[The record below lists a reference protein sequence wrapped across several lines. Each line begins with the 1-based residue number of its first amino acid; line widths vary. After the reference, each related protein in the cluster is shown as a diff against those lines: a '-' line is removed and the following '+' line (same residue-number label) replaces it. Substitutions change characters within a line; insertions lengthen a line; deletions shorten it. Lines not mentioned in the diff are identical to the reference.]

1 MLAALGVQQAC
12 ALISAD
18 LGPNRATV
26 TTDQGGGLYTGD
38 LKDPGNTSAQDQI
51 GIWEN
56 SGPANVWNY
65 TGYTGAS
72 GLYDADGVQTTVSIA
87 VTQHSAS
94 ASNWGVDDL
103 LSDGPYANP
112 GTSILWSITG
122 LVPDQQ
128 YALVVYHSN
137 QHPATQVTVN
147 GYAPTTYTGPMSPAS
162 YTEETQFWYFEV
174 AADGE
179 GKLNGVSGF
188 APEDSTHNTFTG
200 FQLDEIGVLP
210 ATTTELV
217 SSANPSVEG
226 QGVTFTATVK
236 ESGVT
241 AADATGTITFSI
253 DNTAVAVEPVVAGQA
268 TFTTSELAAG
278 DRAVS
283 AEYSGDSAYAGS
295 TGNLVQSVSVS
306 PYNAWA
312 GPDGFNLS
320 GGPGDDDDGDGLS
333 NFQEFAFGLDP
344 TSGASVNPVTDTSDL
359 ATLGQFSYTRLANSG
374 LTYTVWV
381 STDLLDWGTE
391 PATITD
397 EPGAPDEESGVQTV
411 LVELNDP
418 PSGGRVFVR
427 VKAE

>member
-1 MLAALGVQQAC
+1 MMPTETMTAVGV
-12 ALISAD
+12 
-18 LGPNRATV
+18 T
-26 TTDQGGGLYTGD
+26 
-38 LKDPGNTSAQDQI
+38 
-51 GIWEN
+51 
-56 SGPANVWNY
+56 
-65 TGYTGAS
+65 
-72 GLYDADGVQTTVSIA
+72 

-103 LSDGPYANP
+103 LSDGPYGNP
-112 GTSILWSITG
+112 NTSILWSITG

-147 GYAPTTYTGPMSPAS
+147 GSGPTTYTGTMSPAS
-162 YTEETQFWYFEV
+162 YTEGTQFWYFEV

-179 GKLNGVSGF
+179 GKLNGVSGNV
-188 APEDSTHNTFTG
+188 AEDSTHNTFTG

-236 ESGVT
+236 EGGIT

-253 DNTAVAVEPVVAGQA
+253 DDTAVAVETVVAGQA
-268 TFTTSELAAG
+268 TFTTSTLAAG
-278 DRAVS
+278 DHAVS

-295 TGNLVQSVSVS
+295 TDSLVQSVSLS

-312 GPDGFNLS
+312 GLGGFNLS
-320 GGPGDDDDGDGLS
+320 GGPDDDDDGDGLS

-344 TSGASVNPVTDTSDL
+344 TSGASVNPITVVSDL
-359 ATLGQFSYTRLANSG
+359 AALGQFSYTRLAASG

-381 STDLLDWGTE
+381 STDLQDWGIE
-391 PATITD
+391 PAAVT
-397 EPGAPDEESGVQTV
+397 EEAGEPDENGVQTV
-411 LVELNDP
+411 IVELIDP
-418 PSGGRVFVR
+418 PGGGSVFVR